1 MQEVQH
7 IAVSITR
14 LLLEEAEKTAP
25 AGVLEWD
32 QYQDM
37 RRRIIASVEKFA
49 TMPTQAIEAMPVEG
63 VRGLAE
69 SHSELYTLITIV
81 KSAAKDDEAWAS
93 LREEILGRL
102 ETARATH

>member
-7 IAVSITR
+7 TAVSIIR

-25 AGVLEWD
+25 AVVLEWD

-49 TMPTQAIEAMPVEG
+49 TMPTKAIEAMPAEG

-69 SHSELYTLITIV
+69 SHSELYTFIAIV
-81 KSAAKDDEAWAS
+81 KSAAKDDEAWAG
-93 LREEILGRL
+93 LRDGILSSL